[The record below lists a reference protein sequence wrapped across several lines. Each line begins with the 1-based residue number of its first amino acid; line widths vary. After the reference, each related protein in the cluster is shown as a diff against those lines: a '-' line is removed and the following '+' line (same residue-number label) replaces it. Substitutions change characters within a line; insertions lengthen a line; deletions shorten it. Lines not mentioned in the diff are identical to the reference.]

1 MVTYLAALYEVIR
14 TDRFQRGRT
23 DGQTA
28 GLTLSIMLQLRKAQ
42 SLVLS
47 ANVSGLSSSYK

>member
-47 ANVSGLSSSYK
+47 ANVSGLSSMYK